1 MKVLRYFFII
11 AVTLIGILF
20 FVNVPKLATAMLET
34 VSAVSW
40 QDWLK
45 YIIGIIIG
53 TIATYIAMKSKKKVI
68 IEEETS
74 ID

>member
-1 MKVLRYFFII
+1 MKVLRYLFII
-11 AVTLIGILF
+11 AVALIGIVF
-20 FVNVPKLATAMLET
+20 FINIPNLAKEMLET
-34 VSAVSW
+34 VSSISC

-45 YIIGIIIG
+45 YVIGIFIG
-53 TIATYIAMKSKKKVI
+53 TVATYIAMKSKKKVV

>member
-1 MKVLRYFFII
+1 
-11 AVTLIGILF
+11 
-20 FVNVPKLATAMLET
+20 MLET

-45 YIIGIIIG
+45 YIIGIFIG
-53 TIATYIAMKSKKKVI
+53 TAATYIAMKYKKKVV

-74 ID
+74 DDE

>member
-1 MKVLRYFFII
+1 MKVLRYLFII
-11 AVTLIGILF
+11 AVALIGIVF
-20 FVNVPKLATAMLET
+20 FINIPNLAKAMLET
-34 VSAVSW
+34 VSAISW

-45 YIIGIIIG
+45 YVIGILIG
-53 TIATYIAMKSKKKVI
+53 TVATYIAMKSKKKVV

>member
-1 MKVLRYFFII
+1 VI
-11 AVTLIGILF
+11 AIALLGILF
-20 FVNVPKLATAMLET
+20 VVNIPNLAKAMLET

-45 YIIGIIIG
+45 YIIGIFIG
-53 TIATYIAMKSKKKVI
+53 TAATYIAMKYKKKVV

-74 ID
+74 DDE